1 MEKRL
6 PRPKLKDM
14 KSIKVVKG
22 FFNKTSAKAKV
33 KFEKE
38 LALENGREIVEVKVM
53 DACQVYISNPWFKSK
68 IREFGSPKPGQLIV
82 VVIYADV
89 ATAGA
94 AHAGQKSC
102 VTNKVISFIPSV
114 QPGQHVSPGA
124 AKARAML
131 IDLALKTNS
140 HLLSNTGNVIEF
152 MPDYN
157 LSIAS

>member
-1 MEKRL
+1 
-6 PRPKLKDM
+6 M

-22 FFNKTSAKAKV
+22 FFNKTSAKAQA
-33 KFEKE
+33 KFEKQV
-38 LALENGREIVEVKVM
+38 AIKNGREIVEVKVM
-53 DACQVYISNPWFKSK
+53 DACQIYISNPWFKSK

-82 VVIYADV
+82 VVVYADV
-89 ATAGA
+89 ATAEV

-114 QPGQHVSPGA
+114 QPGQHVSSVA
-124 AKARAML
+124 AKARAIL
-131 IDLALKTNS
+131 IDLALKNNS
-140 HLLSNTGNVIEF
+140 HLLRNTGKTISL